1 MRITEL
7 ARITTRVPPPRT
19 GMQIDDSAI
28 HRQFVRGDEIPAIA
42 RHAELH
48 LLAAIVQLHLGMRD
62 GFFAVDKHPYG
73 AIATSCPQPLL
84 LGIQPAEHRDV
95 SSAEEILQE
104 WFTEFQQQMF
114 GGTIIGDSHSI
125 IPHFV
130 SFCQVFFLSHSFRA
144 AETDGASRCEMI
156 PPIGEAQVFCPAT
169 PSAAA
174 QNAEIFVIGC

>member
-7 ARITTRVPPPRT
+7 ARIAARVPPSCT

-48 LLAAIVQLHLGMRD
+48 LFPAIMQLHLGMRD

-84 LGIQPAEHRDV
+84 LGIQPTEHRDV
-95 SSAEEILQE
+95 SGAEEILQKR
-104 WFTEFQQQMF
+104 FTEFQQQMF
-114 GGTIIGDSHSI
+114 GGTIIGNSHNI

-130 SFCQVFFLSHSFRA
+130 SFCQVLFYRTVF
-144 AETDGASRCEMI
+144 
-156 PPIGEAQVFCPAT
+156 AQRKPMVLPD
-169 PSAAA
+169 
-174 QNAEIFVIGC
+174 VR